1 MELSQ
6 MNEALG
12 RTFVPQ
18 EKSSDIEK
26 QIGELFTPINKI
38 HRDPIKTTEALL
50 HERGK
55 THGDF
60 SVHAQITQDL
70 KNIMR
75 SAYKV
80 TPASDVPINAWA
92 GLTKTQAESLD
103 MIVHKIGRILAGD
116 ADFRDHWDDIAGY
129 AKLSADLCSK

>member
-12 RTFVPQ
+12 GTFVPQ

-60 SVHAQITQDL
+60 SVHAQIT
-70 KNIMR
+70 
-75 SAYKV
+75 
-80 TPASDVPINAWA
+80 PASDVPINAWA

-103 MIVHKIGRILAGD
+103 MIVHKIGRIIAGD